1 MLVTGRKIP
10 SRKIKIVK
18 ELTELIKKHKV
29 IAIANLYGL
38 RSNQLQELRRIL
50 REKAIIKVAKNTL
63 MRRAIDNCLDLK
75 PGIDKLIPY
84 LKGQNAFIFLNDDPF
99 SLILTLNKH
108 KIMADAKPGDVAP
121 NDVIIFAGNTGLPPG
136 PIMSKFSM
144 FKIPVKIEEGSIW
157 ITKDTVVVRKGE
169 VINADLADLLKRL
182 GIKPIEVKLDVKA
195 AYFDGLV
202 LSSDDLYID
211 LDKYKEELAE
221 AQMRALALSVNIAFP
236 TKENATLLV
245 SKAVREA
252 RALAVASAIPVP
264 ELIPQVIQYA
274 NMQAMALASKISKIS
289 PELGIA
295 IS

>member
-1 MLVTGRKIP
+1 MLVTGRRIP
-10 SRKIKIVK
+10 PRKVKIVK
-18 ELTELIKKHKV
+18 ELTDLIKKHKV
-29 IAIANLYGL
+29 VAVASLYGL

-50 REKAIIKVAKNTL
+50 RGKALIKVAKNTL
-63 MRRAIDNCLDLK
+63 MRRAIDACEDIKL
-75 PGIDKLIPY
+75 GISKLAPY
-84 LKGQNAFIFLNDDPF
+84 LKGQNTFIFLNDDPF

-108 KIMADAKPGDVAP
+108 KIMADAKPGDIAP
-121 NDVIIFAGNTGLPPG
+121 NDVVVSAGNTGLPPG

-157 ITKDTVVVRKGE
+157 ITKDTVVVKKGE

-195 AYFDGLV
+195 AYFDGLI
-202 LSSDDLYID
+202 LTSDDLYID
-211 LDKYKEELAE
+211 LDEYQRELAE

-236 TKENATLLV
+236 TKENAILLV
-245 SKAVREA
+245 SKAVQEA
-252 RALAVASAIPVP
+252 RAVAVASALPVP

-274 NMQAMALASKISKIS
+274 NLQAMTLASKISKIS

-295 IS
+295 SS